1 MPRVDDDGRA
11 SIRFQRDGEAT
22 SPMYRHLLTVTYED
36 VERDGPCADVLANA
50 PAGVNPILEAMPLR
64 FLGGLHRIVLEGRA
78 PDLAE
83 CYPSVG
89 GRFAPDDPDDLDQ
102 RFLAAVEE
110 HRDELIES
118 LARGLQ
124 TNEVGRCAAL
134 LLGFLTVARETALP
148 LRVLELGASAGL
160 NLRWDRYRYEGGVE
174 GEAWGDPSS
183 PLRFQGI
190 YVDPLPHLD
199 IAAVV
204 AERSGCDRDPI
215 DATTENG
222 SLTLRSFVW
231 PDQLDRLAA
240 LDAALALAASVP
252 VSVEQADAGD
262 WVEAQL
268 SVARPGVVTVVY
280 HSIVWQYL
288 SPQKRAHIQH
298 TIERAGA
305 MATGGAPVAWLR
317 MEPGRDPRKSAEVR
331 VTRWPDGRERVVA
344 RTGYHGRPVR
354 SAPDVQASEPMDA
367 GRPTSL

>member
-1 MPRVDDDGRA
+1 
-11 SIRFQRDGEAT
+11 
-22 SPMYRHLLTVTYED
+22 
-36 VERDGPCADVLANA
+36 
-50 PAGVNPILEAMPLR
+50 MPLR

-89 GRFAPDDPDDLDQ
+89 GHFTPDHPEDIDQ
-102 RFLAAVEE
+102 CFLAAVEG

-118 LARGLQ
+118 LTRGLQ

-134 LLGFLTVARETALP
+134 LLGFLEVSRETELP

-160 NLRWDRYRYEGGVE
+160 NLRWDRYRYEGGTH
-174 GEAWGDPSS
+174 GEAWGDAAS
-183 PLRFQGI
+183 PLRFEGVYI
-190 YVDPLPHLD
+190 EPRPHLD
-199 IAAVV
+199 VRAVV
-204 AERSGCDRDPI
+204 AERGGCDRDPI
-215 DATTENG
+215 DATTEDG
-222 SLTLRSFVW
+222 ALTLRSFVW

-262 WVEAQL
+262 WMEAKL
-268 SVARPGVVTVVY
+268 SVRCPGVSTVVY

-288 SPQKRAHIQH
+288 SSKTRTRIQAAM
-298 TIERAGA
+298 ERAGA
-305 MATGGAPVAWLR
+305 VATGEAPVAWVR

-331 VTRWPDGRERVVA
+331 VTLWPGGQERVVA

-354 SAPDVQASEPMDA
+354 SIPEVRAPASIDV
-367 GRPTSL
+367 GRPTSP